1 MCQLSVFSVHRQVA
15 MCLCVSAFLTND
27 VHVLYL
33 TFSYADLTDKEKIWR
48 ADMEAWLASFDTW
61 AAHIKSLTGE
71 APAVPEVDLG
81 TSC

>member
-1 MCQLSVFSVHRQVA
+1 MSVF
-15 MCLCVSAFLTND
+15 FTDD

-33 TFSYADLTDKEKIWR
+33 TFLYADLTDAEKIWR

-71 APAVPEVDLG
+71 APSVPEVDLG
-81 TSC
+81 MSH